1 MRDQNF
7 KELRQN
13 YVSQVCT
20 INIDNDYLYKFG
32 SNNFM
37 QMYVA
42 DFSYFYQSKYTL
54 KWTVSHFNVIQYF
67 RIDEKTFKN
76 SNFVHENMKK
86 WSKKHPQ
93 NTLKSTAPIWVLGVP
108 TLYIHISELNTC
120 ELCFVMYQGSRLF
133 PHWFCTVLLHRRL
146 CRASV
151 ALGMMFLF
159 YAALACRLDKNLEY
173 NCHSL
178 F

>member
-1 MRDQNF
+1 
-7 KELRQN
+7 
-13 YVSQVCT
+13 
-20 INIDNDYLYKFG
+20 
-32 SNNFM
+32 M

-42 DFSYFYQSKYTL
+42 DFSYFYPSKYTL

-133 PHWFCTVLLHRRL
+133 PHWFCTVYYYIDGYVELVLHWVWCFCSMLLLLADLTRTLSTIVTHFSNCSL
-146 CRASV
+146 YYVASFFFV
-151 ALGMMFLF
+151 A
-159 YAALACRLDKNLEY
+159 
-173 NCHSL
+173 S
-178 F
+178 